1 MEEKKILEFDGVAE
15 IEEIDIDYDNWK
27 EELKRM
33 LKELNR
39 LGFIDDIELE
49 FYIENIEN
57 IDKEEV

>member
-15 IEEIDIDYDNWK
+15 IEELSVDYDNWK

-49 FYIENIEN
+49 FYIES

>member
-15 IEEIDIDYDNWK
+15 IEELSVDYDNWK

-49 FYIENIEN
+49 FYIENI
-57 IDKEEV
+57 DKEEV

>member
-15 IEEIDIDYDNWK
+15 IEEISVDYDNWK
-27 EELKRM
+27 EELKRL

-49 FYIENIEN
+49 FYIENI
-57 IDKEEV
+57 DKEEV